1 MGVKELTSYIES
13 LEPPISLQVQAQVT
27 LGVPDL
33 RSSSIP
39 PTETLVIDGWVWLF
53 FHYLRNFPNTVD
65 GGDYLLFDQE
75 INEFFMPG
83 GKFPLLSVL
92 IQVLI
97 ANTHLFIPSLR
108 CLSLHFVFI
117 FDGPAEPKKLPT
129 ILARREDHCSRNEE
143 TIRLTPFHRSV
154 AKVGRLPP
162 RVRSTAITTL
172 KSLDVEIIFAP
183 AEADGLVAEIA
194 DKRKGYAVSQDSD
207 FLTFCSKG
215 KGAKGYV
222 PFESLEYVWKVP
234 EDKVD
239 KKQGNSLVSHN
250 PPPIPSSSTP
260 ANQHTSLSSVKFQAF
275 SPSSLSAHLG

>member
-75 INEFFMPG
+75 INEVFMFG

-97 ANTHLFIPSLR
+97 ANTHLL
-108 CLSLHFVFI
+108 
-117 FDGPAEPKKLPT
+117 
-129 ILARREDHCSRNEE
+129 
-143 TIRLTPFHRSV
+143 
-154 AKVGRLPP
+154 
-162 RVRSTAITTL
+162 
-172 KSLDVEIIFAP
+172 
-183 AEADGLVAEIA
+183 
-194 DKRKGYAVSQDSD
+194 
-207 FLTFCSKG
+207 
-215 KGAKGYV
+215 GASAYT
-222 PFESLEYVWKVP
+222 
-234 EDKVD
+234 
-239 KKQGNSLVSHN
+239 
-250 PPPIPSSSTP
+250 SSSYSTVQQNP
-260 ANQHTSLSSVKFQAF
+260 KSFQRF
-275 SPSSLSAHLG
+275 LQEEKIIVQEMKKRSG